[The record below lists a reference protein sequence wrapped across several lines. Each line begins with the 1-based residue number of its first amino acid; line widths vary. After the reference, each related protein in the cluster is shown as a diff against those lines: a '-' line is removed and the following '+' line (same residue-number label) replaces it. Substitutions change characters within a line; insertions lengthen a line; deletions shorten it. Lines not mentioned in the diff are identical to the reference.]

1 MIGGLLKNT
10 TLTPHVTDGWFY
22 GGFSMQSD
30 YPVTLEEEIENPV
43 LTFL

>member
-10 TLTPHVTDGWFY
+10 TLTPHISDGWYY

-30 YPVTLEEEIENPV
+30 YPVTLGEESENPV
-43 LTFL
+43 LAFL